1 MAETEESELQQLK
14 KHSLV
19 VADTG
24 EFNLIEKFKPQ
35 DSTTNPTLILLASE
49 KPDFKPMISKSVEF
63 GINNFNKYLGKGKKK
78 K

>member
-1 MAETEESELQQLK
+1 MAKTEESELQQLK